1 MWSLLL
7 LTALTVQAQTR
18 QISGKVS
25 DQKTGLPIPGASVT
39 VKGTNVVT
47 ATDADGSFSLQVPQ
61 NATTLVITSIGYGLL
76 EMAISDIMNV
86 QLNVSEGNLS
96 EVIVTG
102 YGSQIKKD
110 LTGNIARIKAKDL
123 ENVPLPSV
131 DAALQGR
138 AAGVYVNSQ
147 SGKLGQAVTVR
158 VRGNSSISAS
168 SQPLYVLDGVPITTD
183 DQSTYGGAMNP
194 LVDLNPN
201 DIESVEVLKDAAAT
215 AIYGARGANGVI
227 VVTTKSGKPGRMVVD
242 RSISRRWAIFFHL
255 FFSFAGVLMG
265 FYIGLQNG
273 NWIIGFANMGCVFV
287 LWFYSTT
294 FKKRLLTGNILISLL
309 TAWVVFVV
317 YLLTIHQ
324 QIDLMHTVQPGSHQ
338 KLLRLAILYSS
349 FAFIITL
356 IREVVKDI
364 EDMDGD
370 AKYGCKTM
378 PIVWGVSF
386 SKVFVSIWIVIL
398 LVLLIVVLFYVL
410 QFRMW
415 IAAGYNFL
423 LIILPTAYVLFL
435 LFKANQTK
443 DFSLLSK
450 WIKAVIFTGIVSMIL
465 FKFFA

>member
-1 MWSLLL
+1 MHKLSDFFKLIRWPNLVFI
-7 LTALTVQAQTR
+7 ALTQVLFFYCVVQP
-18 QISGKVS
+18 VM
-25 DQKTGLPIPGASVT
+25 
-39 VKGTNVVT
+39 
-47 ATDADGSFSLQVPQ
+47 F
-61 NATTLVITSIGYGLL
+61 
-76 EMAISDIMNV
+76 
-86 QLNVSEGNLS
+86 
-96 EVIVTG
+96 
-102 YGSQIKKD
+102 
-110 LTGNIARIKAKDL
+110 GNIYMTREYHQLFIIL
-123 ENVPLPSV
+123 CVSSV
-131 DAALQGR
+131 FIA
-138 AAGVYVNSQ
+138 AAGYVIND
-147 SGKLGQAVTVR
+147 
-158 VRGNSSISAS
+158 
-168 SQPLYVLDGVPITTD
+168 YF
-183 DQSTYGGAMNP
+183 
-194 LVDLNPN
+194 DLNIDLVN
-201 DIESVEVLKDAAAT
+201 
-215 AIYGARGANGVI
+215 
-227 VVTTKSGKPGRMVVD
+227 KPTRMVVD

-324 QIDLMHTVQPGSHQ
+324 QIDLMHPIQTGAHQ
-338 KLLRLAILYSS
+338 KLLRLALLYSS

-370 AKYGCKTM
+370 AKYGCRTM

-386 SKVFVSIWIVIL
+386 SKVFVSIWMVIL
-398 LVLLIVVLFYVL
+398 LVLLIIVMFYVL

-415 IAAGYNFL
+415 IAAGYNL
-423 LIILPTAYVLFL
+423 VLIILPAAYVFYL
-435 LFKANQTK
+435 LFKANRTT
-443 DFSLLSK
+443 DFALLSK